1 MEIKFALWQY
11 KKDELGELKPTNP
24 IVVSTWEE
32 VRAKAKEG
40 YRLQGLTYPV
50 FQMFKVLKYNEYFL
64 KERERFRKE
73 FQIPARV
80 SFKKYLENSRYFA
93 KDKKITKKKLRKLV
107 AKVI

>member
-50 FQMFKVLKYNEYFL
+50 FQMFKALEYNEYFL

-93 KDKKITKKKLRKLV
+93 KDKKITKKNF
-107 AKVI
+107 ITSPFF